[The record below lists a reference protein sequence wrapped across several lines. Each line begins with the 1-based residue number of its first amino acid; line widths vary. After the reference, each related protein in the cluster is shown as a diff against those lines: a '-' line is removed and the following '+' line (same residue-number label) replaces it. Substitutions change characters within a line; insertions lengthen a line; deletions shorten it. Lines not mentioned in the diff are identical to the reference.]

1 MIVLLLDERTQ
12 DDEDWY
18 ELLGVPKRLV
28 SSHSFQTTERLVPS
42 LTLRSRRV
50 PFVLGKKE

>member
-1 MIVLLLDERTQ
+1 MIVLLLDERTL

-18 ELLGVPKRLV
+18 ELLGVPERLV

-42 LTLRSRRV
+42 LALRSCQV